1 MMKYKK
7 LLDEEIC
14 AELEAMQ
21 EMDTISEDYRTTVDG
36 LTKLI
41 DRSIELEKLENS
53 KSNEND
59 KAEFDKIDKILDHS
73 INVIGILI
81 PVALT
86 VWGVKVSFEFE
97 KEGTVTTLMGKGFMN
112 KLLPKK

>member
-7 LLDEEIC
+7 LLDDEIA

-21 EMDTISEDYRTTVDG
+21 EMDTISDDYRVAVDG

-53 KSNEND
+53 ED
-59 KAEFDKIDKILDHS
+59 FQIIIQIILNIEMHQKYQHFLD
-73 INVIGILI
+73 
-81 PVALT
+81 
-86 VWGVKVSFEFE
+86 
-97 KEGTVTTLMGKGFMN
+97 
-112 KLLPKK
+112 

>member
-7 LLDEEIC
+7 LLEDEIT
-14 AELEAMQ
+14 AELEAM
-21 EMDTISEDYRTTVDG
+21 EMMDTISEDYRTTVDG

-53 KSNEND
+53 KSDEKD
-59 KAEFDKIDKILDHS
+59 KAEFEKIDKLMDHS
-73 INVIGILI
+73 IKIIGILI

-86 VWGVKVSFEFE
+86 VWGVHMTFEFE
-97 KEGTVTTLMGKGFMN
+97 KEGTVTTLMGKGFIN
-112 KLLPKK
+112 KLVKK

>member
-7 LLDEEIC
+7 LLEDEIA

-21 EMDTISEDYRTTVDG
+21 EMDTISDDYRVAVDG

-53 KSNEND
+53 KSDEKD
-59 KAEFDKIDKILDHS
+59 KAEFDKIDKLLDHS
-73 INVIGILI
+73 ISVIGILI

-86 VWGVKVSFEFE
+86 VWGVHMTFEFE
-97 KEGTVTTLMGKGFMN
+97 KEGTVTTLMGKSFIN
-112 KLLPKK
+112 KLIKK